1 MSQLYRHS
9 NKFTPQGL
17 VAGMLAGI
25 AAAIPGGFLY
35 VYGIWSIP
43 EAKLRGVCPLAYGA
57 LVGAS
62 CGLAMCWGK
71 IRNSTLA
78 GIVSLA
84 TSLFALYVSWVIWVL
99 HLMFPSFWIFNPIRL
114 ALQPKVLWKII
125 VAVNAQGTWG
135 FKDSV
140 PMTGT
145 GLWLVW
151 VGEAGLL
158 LGFGVLVAIAMVR
171 RRPFCERCE
180 AWCSERIK
188 LYFAP
193 TTQPDE
199 IKRRVQAE
207 DIGWIAALARGDK
220 KKAHYR
226 LDLHTCGN
234 CHTLN
239 TLSLVQNFPKDRK
252 TLVDKLVLSA
262 DQAAGIRNLR
272 MNHEMQAS
280 APVATMNPS
289 VK

>member
-1 MSQLYRHS
+1 MVWLPGCSQVSPLRYRVAS
-9 NKFTPQGL
+9 CTFTESGAFQRRSF
-17 VAGMLAGI
+17 
-25 AAAIPGGFLY
+25 AAYA
-35 VYGIWSIP
+35 
-43 EAKLRGVCPLAYGA
+43 PLTYGA

-71 IRNSTLA
+71 IRNSALA

-84 TSLFALYVSWVIWVL
+84 SSLFALYVSWVIWIL
-99 HLMFPSFWIFNPIRL
+99 HLMFPSFWILNPIRL

-135 FKDSV
+135 FKGGV

-145 GLWLVW
+145 GVWLVW

-158 LGFGVLVAIAMVR
+158 LGFGVLAGIAIVR

-193 TTQPDE
+193 AILPDE

-207 DIGWIAALARGDK
+207 DVGWIATLARGDK

-226 LDLHTCGN
+226 LDLHTSGN
-234 CHTLN
+234 CHPLN
-239 TLSLVQNFPKDRK
+239 TLTLVHNLPKDPN
-252 TLVDKLVLSA
+252 TPLDKPL
-262 DQAAGIRNLR
+262 
-272 MNHEMQAS
+272 
-280 APVATMNPS
+280 
-289 VK
+289 